1 MVENFPN
8 LKKEIDMQVQKE
20 QKVPNRMNTKGPM
33 SRHITIKTAK
43 VKYKERT
50 LKATREK
57 ELKMKSHNVIS

>member
-50 LKATREK
+50 LKATR
-57 ELKMKSHNVIS
+57 